1 MSNANAFMASAKKS
15 KHEQSVIQNAQAEE
29 ELVSINVRIPASLRT
44 KARLH
49 YVETGESLTALV
61 RRLLEAELD

>member
-44 KARLH
+44 KARL
-49 YVETGESLTALV
+49 YQVETGESLTALV

>member
-29 ELVSINVRIPASLRT
+29 LVSINVRIPASLRT
-44 KARLH
+44 KGRLH
-49 YVETGESLTALV
+49 HVETGESLTALV